1 MSLRTLEGEEVERGS
16 LSPRDAC
23 PLPGPGSPC
32 LFGLVLVWQSRELG
46 HELVVVVLRKTVM
59 KRLKLLLII
68 GTAIAALDKSLFLL
82 PFEAMA
88 SDAYKC

>member
-1 MSLRTLEGEEVERGS
+1 VRQ
-16 LSPRDAC
+16 P
-23 PLPGPGSPC
+23 
-32 LFGLVLVWQSRELG
+32 W
-46 HELVVVVLRKTVM
+46 LRKTVM